1 MEEAMQAGP
10 KSSVVKIGVI
20 GVGGGGCNAIDMIC
34 DERDEVNSRP
44 SENNYT
50 VFNEVSII
58 AVNTDVQALDGS
70 KAGIKIQLGPEL
82 TKGQGAGGVPEIGR
96 LAAEESKVDIATAIE
111 GLDMLFIT
119 CGMGGGT
126 GTGASPVI
134 SQVAKEAGILCV
146 GVVTKPFDFESK
158 KKIRYAKE
166 GMESMSNYVD
176 TMVVIPNQR
185 LLAIAD
191 HNDMAMDMFKKT
203 NEVLIYAV
211 RNISELI
218 ANKSYINVDFADVKS
233 TMTDMGLAM
242 FGFGSATGEGAAI
255 NAIKEA
261 LNNPLLADFAV
272 SGSKKMLLHFSG
284 AQVPFPEFVEA
295 SSYLSEKLH
304 EDADFIWGISLNES
318 SDKVHA
324 LIVAQATEDVSEFG
338 ELSKNFKKVEASD
351 QGKLFEEKT
360 PEKDQEYDSDV
371 LFQDADNTYN
381 DEVSFDEYAP
391 AAINQN
397 ENEESDEAETQP
409 IVIEDLQI
417 TKTEDFDEEIEISGD
432 MNFDPDDKE
441 IPAFLRRQKSAA
453 IAIQKTDQKE
463 KAVEKIQL
471 EKKR

>member
-1 MEEAMQAGP
+1 MQAVP

-34 DERDEVNSRP
+34 EERDEVNSRP

-70 KAGIKIQLGPEL
+70 KAGIKIQLGPDL

-96 LAAEESKVDIATAIE
+96 HAAEESKVDIATAIE

-134 SQVAKEAGILCV
+134 AQVAQQAGILCV

-158 KKIRYAKE
+158 KKVRYAQE
-166 GMESMSNYVD
+166 GMEAMSQYVD

-191 HNDMAMDMFKKT
+191 NNDMAMDMFKKT

-261 LNNPLLADFAV
+261 LNNPLLADFAI

-304 EDADFIWGISLNES
+304 EDADFIWGISLNEG

-324 LIVAQATEDVSEFG
+324 LIVAQATEEVAEFG
-338 ELSKNFKKVEASD
+338 NLSKGFKKIEASD
-351 QGKLFEEKT
+351 QGKLFDEKPSEEENK
-360 PEKDQEYDSDV
+360 YDSDV
-371 LFQDADNTYN
+371 LFDSKDQSYEEEA
-381 DEVSFDEYAP
+381 SFDEYAP
-391 AAINQN
+391 AAINKYDG
-397 ENEESDEAETQP
+397 ENEDVETQS
-409 IVIEDLQI
+409 IVIEDI
-417 TKTEDFDEEIEISGD
+417 VTKSEDLDEEIEISGS

-441 IPAFLRRQKSAA
+441 IPAFLRRQKTAA
-453 IAIQKTDQKE
+453 ISEYKTE
-463 KAVEKIQL
+463 KVVEKVQI
-471 EKKR
+471 EKKS